1 MRLKLFGERIAVKQ
15 HNEET
20 TTASGLIIAIEAG
33 KKFQG
38 EVVAAGEGKFMDSG
52 VVRPMSLNVGDVVLF
67 GEYSGQK
74 FKLDGEEYLM
84 MNESD
89 VLGVLEREKP
99 TPEQI
104 NKVTND
110 FYRENVK

>member
-20 TTASGLIIAIEAG
+20 TTATGLILAVEAG

-38 EVVAAGEGKFMDSG
+38 DVLAVGTGKFMDNGSI
-52 VVRPMSLNVGDVVLF
+52 RPMSVNVGDVVLF

-74 FKLDGEEYLM
+74 FNLDGQEYLM

-89 VLGVLEREKP
+89 LIGILG
-99 TPEQI
+99 
-104 NKVTND
+104 D
-110 FYRENVK
+110 

>member
-15 HNEET
+15 HDEET
-20 TTASGLIIAIEAG
+20 TTASGLILAVEAG

-38 EVVAAGEGKFMDSG
+38 EVLATGDGKFMDSG
-52 VVRPMSLNVGDVVLF
+52 AIRPMSINIGDIVLF

-89 VLGVLEREKP
+89 IIGV
-99 TPEQI
+99 
-104 NKVTND
+104 VM
-110 FYRENVK
+110 